1 MRRMA
6 GAMMIGCTLAVAAG
20 CGGGDT
26 SSDNDRQPMT
36 LTGCLQQGGGA
47 LRSGYMLTMLNEP
60 AGVGTSGS
68 VTQSGSSVERE
79 QMRIAARTYRL
90 SPKDDVEL
98 DKMVGKQV
106 RVTGVIVEEAD
117 VPNGKGAIGSDSDSQ
132 RPNRD
137 VTEQTRRG
145 AQLDTSNLARLE
157 VTNAAIVADACGD
170 VRQPGAGE
178 AATGMENAAPSGGRA
193 TP

>member
-1 MRRMA
+1 MRQMA
-6 GAMMIGCTLAVAAG
+6 GTIMIGCTLAVAAA
-20 CGGGDT
+20 CGGDSTTG
-26 SSDNDRQPMT
+26 SDDNRQPLT

-60 AGVGTSGS
+60 SGVGTSGS

-98 DKMVGKQV
+98 DTMVGKQV

-157 VTNAAIVADACGD
+157 VTNAAIVADVCGD
-170 VRQPGAGE
+170 IRQPEPE
-178 AATGMENAAPSGGRA
+178 AATGMENAAPGGVRTA
-193 TP
+193 P

>member
-1 MRRMA
+1 MRQIA
-6 GAMMIGCTLAVAAG
+6 GTMMIGCTVAVAAA
-20 CGGGDT
+20 CGGDT
-26 SSDNDRQPMT
+26 TGNDNNRQPTT

-98 DKMVGKQV
+98 DAMVGKQV

-157 VTNAAIVADACGD
+157 VTNAAVVADACGD
-170 VRQPGAGE
+170 VRQPGPGE
-178 AATGMENAAPSGGRA
+178 AATGMENATPSGVRP